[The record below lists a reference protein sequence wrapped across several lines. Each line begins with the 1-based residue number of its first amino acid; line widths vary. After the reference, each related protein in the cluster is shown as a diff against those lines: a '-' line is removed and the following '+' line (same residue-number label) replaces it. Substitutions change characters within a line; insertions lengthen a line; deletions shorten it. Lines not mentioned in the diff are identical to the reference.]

1 MVLSSI
7 EATEFTNV
15 VLLKKKMT
23 EKHGSLNNAY
33 TCTLIMYINS
43 PTDGDVS
50 RYQIEGDST

>member
-1 MVLSSI
+1 
-7 EATEFTNV
+7 
-15 VLLKKKMT
+15 MT

-50 RYQIEGDST
+50 RYQIEGDSTWLKPGEDAFS